1 MKKKTIYKTPGY
13 IYIVFN
19 RLTPGFV
26 KVGKTKNLKQRL
38 SSLNTGSP
46 VKFNLLYAEHLDYCD
61 YIERFVHD
69 TMDFRV
75 SKRKEWYEYN
85 HKIAMSRTD
94 LIGEIKIQIE
104 LAKVF
109 LAGLPKKS
117 SVND

>member
-19 RLTPGFV
+19 RLTPGFI

-38 SSLNTGSP
+38 ASLNTGSP
-46 VKFNLLYAEHLDYCD
+46 IKFNLLYAEHFEYCD
-61 YIERFVHD
+61 FIERYIHD

-75 SKRKEWYEYN
+75 SRRKEWYEYN

-94 LIGEIKIQIE
+94 LVGEIKECIE
-104 LAKVF
+104 FAKTILAI
-109 LAGLPKKS
+109 LPRKGVS
-117 SVND
+117 